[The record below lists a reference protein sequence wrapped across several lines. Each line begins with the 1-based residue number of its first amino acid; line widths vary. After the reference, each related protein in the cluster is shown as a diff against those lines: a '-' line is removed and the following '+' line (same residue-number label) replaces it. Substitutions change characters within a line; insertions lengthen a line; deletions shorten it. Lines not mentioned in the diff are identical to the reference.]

1 VPSLANIALGIALGS
16 AAGLVALR
24 VTDSSEPVSLAVEYL
39 AIPFSKIWFN
49 ALFMMVI
56 PLVISTLAV
65 GVVRVRPHA
74 GARSGSDLAARPA
87 IDWKH
92 TLLALLALT
101 GGMIGLALASVVPLE
116 SDRRTVIASVLNAY
130 NTAST
135 APSVPATFDLDTL
148 LRVVPRNPIQAMVTG
163 DLFAI
168 LFIGLLTG
176 VVLAQLPD
184 RHRQPMAQVLHS
196 LVYVAVRVIANVLW
210 LAPAAAL
217 FVFFAAAAGGMTDT
231 FRLAT
236 SGLAMLAGLGIFRA
250 VVIAIPRTIA
260 PPEAT

>member
-1 VPSLANIALGIALGS
+1 VPSLGSIALGIMLGS
-16 AAGLVALR
+16 VAGMAALR
-24 VTDSSEPVSLAVEYL
+24 FNGADEAVSRAIEYL
-39 AIPFSKIWFN
+39 ALPFSKLWFN

-65 GVVRVRPHA
+65 GVVRVRHA
-74 GARSGSDLAARPA
+74 SPGDAVRPP

-101 GGMIGLALASVVPLE
+101 GGMLGLALASVVPLE
-116 SDRRTVIASVLNAY
+116 PDRRTVIASVLNAY
-130 NTAST
+130 NSAST
-135 APSVPATFDLDTL
+135 ATAVPVSFDLDTL
-148 LRVVPRNPIQAMVTG
+148 LRIVPRNPIQAMVTG

-184 RHRQPMAQVLHS
+184 RQRQPMAHVLHS
-196 LVYVAVRVIANVLW
+196 LVYVCVRVIANVLW

-217 FVFFAAAAGGMTDT
+217 FVFFAAAAGGITDT
-231 FRLAT
+231 FRLMT
-236 SGLAMLAGLGIFRA
+236 SGVAMLAGLGIFRA

-260 PPEAT
+260 PGVD